1 MSRQQILFIGGGNMT
16 QAIVSGL
23 VTNGHLPKALTVLD
37 RNPEKRAFLSTQ
49 YQINVVEQLT
59 PNLFDCDLVVLS
71 IKPQSA
77 KDACLQLRP
86 FLKGKKPL
94 ILSVMAGLTISTLHS
109 WLGEI
114 FPVVRAMPNT
124 PALVKAGATGL
135 FASSSVTQE
144 QKLQIE
150 SLLSSVGIMAWV
162 EQENQIDIITA
173 LSGSGPAYFF
183 LLIEA
188 MQAAAIQL
196 GLPKE
201 IAWQFA
207 VQTAYGASKLAL
219 KSQESV
225 STLRARVTSKGGTTE
240 AAIAVFQQ
248 KDFSI
253 IVEAAMVAAKNK
265 AEALSLKMQELKKS
279 EQNNFLQS
287 KL

>member
-1 MSRQQILFIGGGNMT
+1 MSKQRVLFIGGGNMT

-23 VTNGHLPKALTVLD
+23 VTNSHLPETLTVLD
-37 RNPEKRAFLSTQ
+37 RNPEKRAFLVTQ
-49 YQINVVEQLT
+49 YHVNVAEQLT
-59 PNLFDCDLVVLS
+59 PDLFNCDLIVLS

-77 KDACLQLRP
+77 KEACLQLRP
-86 FLKGKKPL
+86 FLQGKKPL
-94 ILSVMAGLTISTLHS
+94 ILSVMAGLTVSTLHS

-114 FPVVRAMPNT
+114 FPLVRAMPNT

-135 FASSSVTQE
+135 FASATVTSE
-144 QKLQIE
+144 QKLRIE
-150 SLLSSVGIMAWV
+150 SLISSMGILAWV

-183 LLIEA
+183 LMIEA

-201 IAWQFA
+201 IADKFA
-207 VQTAYGASKLAL
+207 VQTAYGASKLAFE
-219 KSQESV
+219 SQESA

-240 AAIAVFQQ
+240 AAITVFQQ
-248 KDFSI
+248 RDFST

-265 AEALSLKMQELKKS
+265 AEALSVKMQELKKS